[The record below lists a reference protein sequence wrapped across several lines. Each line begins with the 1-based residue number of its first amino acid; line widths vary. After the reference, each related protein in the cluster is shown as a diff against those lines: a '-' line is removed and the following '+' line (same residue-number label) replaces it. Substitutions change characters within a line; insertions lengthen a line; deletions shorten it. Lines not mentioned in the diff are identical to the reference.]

1 MPQNQF
7 NTPLA
12 YAQQVLS
19 EVYEYSF
26 TFTGYNMI
34 PIPLSRQ
41 DEFLYNMAFNTTANA
56 GTTNNIYPVNNGHY
70 KLDAVF
76 TFKGASQ
83 NNLGIKAY
91 IPDIGFLAPVLWN
104 GRGGNSWAI
113 SYSQIYRVKRSGE
126 ASEIQWYVQNE
137 QEEDPSALE
146 ITGAIV
152 TVNRIY

>member
-12 YAQQVLS
+12 FAQQVLS
-19 EVYEYSF
+19 EVFEYSF
-26 TFTGYNMI
+26 TSTGYNLIQI
-34 PIPLSRQ
+34 PFTANEDFI
-41 DEFLYNMAFNTTANA
+41 YNMSFNTTAE
-56 GTTNNIYPVNNGHY
+56 GGTNNIYPINNGYY

-83 NNLGIKAY
+83 NDLGIKAY

-113 SYSQIYRVKRSGE
+113 SYSQIYKVKRSGE
-126 ASEIQWYVQNE
+126 ASEIQWYVRNE

-146 ITGAIV
+146 IVGAIV